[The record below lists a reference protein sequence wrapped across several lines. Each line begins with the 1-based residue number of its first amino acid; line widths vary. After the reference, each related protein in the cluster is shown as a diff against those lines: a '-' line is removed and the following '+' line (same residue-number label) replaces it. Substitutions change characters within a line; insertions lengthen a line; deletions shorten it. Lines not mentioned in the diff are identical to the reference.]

1 MAKMTD
7 WSRRREVGGWVWEWG
22 WKRGEWKGESGKG
35 VVKYGG
41 NGSD

>member
-7 WSRRREVGGWVWEWG
+7 WSREGKAGGWVWEWG
-22 WKRGEWKGESGKG
+22 WKKGEWKGKGRKG
-35 VVKYGG
+35 VVKYGE